1 MSPNTRSRRRSRTSA
16 RAAGWLAV
24 VAMAGVALWPSAV
37 LATEADPTPT
47 PTPTP
52 EATPTPT
59 PEASPTPEATPT
71 PTLEVTPTPEP
82 TATPTPTPTP
92 EDSIPIGT
100 LVEAWKLIDA
110 DGDPN
115 TFTDQELA
123 AGWTVNLETDGT
135 VFGWNPVTGVDEFD
149 QAFFSVEVD
158 APTEATITEEAQNG
172 YELIDAACVDITQ
185 GPPAHGF
192 PGNPREAAIGDLVG
206 ELEGGGVTFLMS
218 PGEVDQVIA
227 CIFVNAPIPEGAVGG
242 ETATLPPTD
251 TFSGP
256 SASPSASW
264 RIVLVVMTGLIA
276 SLLVLIPD
284 RANRRRR

>member
-1 MSPNTRSRRRSRTSA
+1 M
-16 RAAGWLAV
+16 AA
-24 VAMAGVALWPSAV
+24 MALWPSAA
-37 LATEADPTPT
+37 LAIEADPTPT

-52 EATPTPT
+52 TVEPTPTPT
-59 PEASPTPEATPT
+59 PEASPTPEVTPTPTPDATPT
-71 PTLEVTPTPEP
+71 PE
-82 TATPTPTPTP
+82 ATPTPTPTP

-115 TFTDQELA
+115 TFADQDLA

-135 VFGWNPVTGVDEFD
+135 VFGWNPVTGVGEFD
-149 QAFFSVEVD
+149 NAFFSVEVD
-158 APTEATITEEAQNG
+158 APTEATITEEAQSG

-192 PGNPREAAIGDLVG
+192 PGNPREVAVGDVVG

-218 PGEVDQVIA
+218 PGEVDQVIN

-251 TFSGP
+251 TFAGP
-256 SASPSASW
+256 SASPTASW
-264 RIVLVVMTGLIA
+264 RVVLVVMTGLIA